1 MPKEE
6 PHRENGALRGE
17 ENRERERE
25 RVKRIAAFQRKEN
38 KENFFSCETY
48 IRGFIIVFGEF

>member
-6 PHRENGALRGE
+6 PHKENGALRGE

-25 RVKRIAAFQRKEN
+25 WNVLQHFREKEN

>member
-17 ENRERERE
+17 ENRDRERE
-25 RVKRIAAFQRKEN
+25 
-38 KENFFSCETY
+38 SETY
-48 IRGFIIVFGEF
+48 CSILEKRK

>member
-25 RVKRIAAFQRKEN
+25 WNVLQHFREKKIKRISLVVRH
-38 KENFFSCETY
+38 
-48 IRGFIIVFGEF
+48 I

>member
-17 ENRERERE
+17 ENRERER
-25 RVKRIAAFQRKEN
+25 VKRIAAF
-38 KENFFSCETY
+38 
-48 IRGFIIVFGEF
+48 

>member
-6 PHRENGALRGE
+6 PHKENGALRGE

-25 RVKRIAAFQRKEN
+25 RE
-38 KENFFSCETY
+38 SETY
-48 IRGFIIVFGEF
+48 CSILEKRK

>member
-25 RVKRIAAFQRKEN
+25 REWNVLQHFREKKIKRISLVVRH
-38 KENFFSCETY
+38 
-48 IRGFIIVFGEF
+48 I